1 MAVPELAAEG
11 PARLIEQQGELSRL
25 VFLATGA
32 EMTQETRRCVRYPLL
47 PGTTVRWR
55 REGED
60 EQCGSVMAMPPRPKD
75 GRLLYAIETDGK
87 KQPID
92 EAWITLVEE
101 PDAVCFGL
109 AYRVAP
115 ADRAVVLEGLDRR
128 ESGGYRRIAAEL
140 ELDGPAPG
148 GAARVRALTYVATPG
163 NPSYLG
169 PARLEEIA
177 AQVRHARGPSG
188 ANPEYVLRLAEA
200 LRALGAEDPHVF
212 ALEALLR
219 ADGAGAGSGGA
230 R

>member
-1 MAVPELAAEG
+1 MDDALWIFGYGSLVWRPAFPHADRR
-11 PARLIEQQGELSRL
+11 PARLRGWSRRFWQGSSDHRGVPE
-25 VFLATGA
+25 A
-32 EMTQETRRCVRYPLL
+32 
-47 PGTTVRWR
+47 PGRV
-55 REGED
+55 
-60 EQCGSVMAMPPRPKD
+60 V
-75 GRLLYAIETDGK
+75 
-87 KQPID
+87 
-92 EAWITLVEE
+92 TLVEE